1 MSQQSATKAN
11 STVRSTQ
18 GDAARSPGNPRG
30 KNRTGQHEDASENM
44 LLEVRGLS
52 KTYATSGGIFAR
64 ARKARVV
71 HEVGF
76 MLDRGQTFALVG
88 ESGSGKTTIGRMLL
102 RLVEADAGS
111 VVFDGIDL
119 LALPSDELRAMRR
132 RIQIIFQD
140 PVGSLDPRVRIGEAI
155 AQPIRLHRLRP
166 AAEIGGRVA
175 ELMLLVGL
183 DPAHASRFP
192 HEFSGGQ
199 RQRIAI
205 ARAIAVEPDLIV
217 CDEPVSALDLSIQ
230 AQVVNL
236 LADLRDRLGLA
247 YVLIS
252 HDMAVV
258 RHLATDVGV
267 LYAGRLVEVG
277 PAEKV
282 FSDPRHPYTR
292 MLLAATPSP
301 VPGSRQRSTPIEGE
315 PPNPFDASTGCPF
328 ASRCPHRQPDCDTQV
343 PPLRSMV
350 VDLGATRQ
358 VACLHAESLAPFV
371 ALRDSESLM
380 SERYR
385 RRLALLRDA
394 RLAEPSNV

>member
-1 MSQQSATKAN
+1 VS
-11 STVRSTQ
+11 V
-18 GDAARSPGNPRG
+18 
-30 KNRTGQHEDASENM
+30 
-44 LLEVRGLS
+44 LLDVRGLS
-52 KTYATSGGIFAR
+52 KAYPSSGGLFAR
-64 ARKARVV
+64 ARTARVV
-71 HEVGF
+71 NEVGF
-76 MLDRGQTFALVG
+76 TLDRGQTFALVG

-102 RLVEADAGS
+102 RLVEPDAGTI
-111 VVFDGIDL
+111 VFDGIDL
-119 LALPSDELRAMRR
+119 VLLPPAELRAMRR

-140 PVGSLDPRVRIGEAI
+140 PVGSLDPRVRIGDAI

-166 AAEIGGRVA
+166 AAVIGARVA
-175 ELMLLVGL
+175 ELMSMVGL
-183 DPAHASRFP
+183 DPSQAGRYPHA
-192 HEFSGGQ
+192 FSGGQ

-205 ARAIAVEPDLIV
+205 ARALAVEPDLIV

-247 YVLIS
+247 YVFIS

-277 PAEKV
+277 PAETV

-292 MLLAATPSP
+292 MLLAATPNP
-301 VPGSRQRSTPIEGE
+301 VPGSRPPTSAIDGE
-315 PPNPFDASTGCPF
+315 PPSPFSEPSGCPF
-328 ASRCPHRQPDCDTQV
+328 SARCPHRQRDCDAAV
-343 PPLRSMV
+343 PPLRT
-350 VDLGATRQ
+350 LAGADVSRRQ
-358 VACLHAESLAPFV
+358 VACLHAETLPPFV

-380 SERYR
+380 SDRYR

-394 RLAEPSNV
+394 RRTGAANA